1 MFRAVCLTLALTVAA
16 PASAADKHSHGQ
28 PYAGQQG
35 RAISTLSAADIAAV
49 EAGKGWGLA
58 KPAELNGYP
67 GPAHLLE
74 MAEEVELTE
83 EQIIEIEGV
92 FKVMREEAV
101 AAGRA
106 WLDAE
111 REIDRLFREG
121 VADADSLDAALR
133 VAAERRM
140 ALRRVHLNAH
150 LKVAPLLSEHQRETY
165 AMLRGYG
172 GGHGGHK
179 GHGSH
184 QQ

>member
-1 MFRAVCLTLALTVAA
+1 MLRAFCVTFALTVAV

-35 RAISTLSAADIAAV
+35 RAISTLSAADIAAL
-49 EAGKGWGLA
+49 ESGKGWGLA

-92 FKVMREEAV
+92 FKTMREEAV
-101 AAGRA
+101 VAGRA

-111 REIDRLFREG
+111 REVDRLFREG

-133 VAAERRM
+133 VAAERHM
-140 ALRRVHLNAH
+140 ALRQVHLNAH
-150 LKVAPLLSEHQRETY
+150 LKVTPLLSEHQRETY
-165 AMLRGYG
+165 AMLRGYA
-172 GGHGGHK
+172 GGHT
-179 GHGSH
+179 GHGS
-184 QQ
+184 Q